1 MGVQVTCGRGRSLLS
16 GRTQTGNDR
25 LLVSQLPLVDSIFP
39 PYFCIPLLPEDQLTS
54 VPLLQSVPSVSSPLR
69 HQRVLLAADQF
80 PFILL
85 QQVGG
90 MRSLRRAR
98 VPPQVAVLQK
108 KAGRR
113 EMSYFCIYCERGLP
127 AQLSAG
133 ADRNRSAGDVLSRS
147 TEIAAELFLFL
158 TRGAL
163 LFLKLRS
170 ALLAPVERP
179 SLVLRLSHRKCQQG
193 AI

>member
-1 MGVQVTCGRGRSLLS
+1 MQIRSADRGSGKEAGVASTPPQAGLVGVQVTCGRGRSLLS

-69 HQRVLLAADQF
+69 PQRVLLAADQF
-80 PFILL
+80 PLILL

-98 VPPQVAVLQK
+98 VPPQVAVLQQ

-133 ADRNRSAGDVLSRS
+133 ADRNRSAGDVLSRR
-147 TEIAAELFLFL
+147 TEIAAETRPQTNR
-158 TRGAL
+158 TRGS
-163 LFLKLRS
+163 FCS
-170 ALLAPVERP
+170 
-179 SLVLRLSHRKCQQG
+179 
-193 AI
+193 